1 MLWDMNFVQNVL
13 ICLLLVKV
21 QVKLMK
27 EFLIAR
33 IALVMNML
41 YILMGDATIVIG
53 LIVRNVTFKK
63 IQRSQFVIDAIMI
76 II

>member
-1 MLWDMNFVQNVL
+1 
-13 ICLLLVKV
+13 
-21 QVKLMK
+21 MK

-63 IQRSQFVIDAIMI
+63 IQRIRFVIDAIMI

>member
-1 MLWDMNFVQNVL
+1 
-13 ICLLLVKV
+13 
-21 QVKLMK
+21 MK

-41 YILMGDATIVIG
+41 YFLMGDATIVIG
-53 LIVRNVTFKK
+53 LIVLNVTSKK
-63 IQRSQFVIDAIMI
+63 ILQSPFVIDAFMI

>member
-63 IQRSQFVIDAIMI
+63 IQRIRFVIDAIMI